1 MPMVDMNSIQSNPN
15 PRNMSNDLKFG
26 IFPRFIYFFR
36 VLCTFSA
43 FYVPFPRFIYFFRV
57 LSTFS
62 AFYVPFPFVPVVL
75 EKARAVLTV

>member
-36 VLCTFSA
+36 VL
-43 FYVPFPRFIYFFRV
+43 
-57 LSTFS
+57 STFS